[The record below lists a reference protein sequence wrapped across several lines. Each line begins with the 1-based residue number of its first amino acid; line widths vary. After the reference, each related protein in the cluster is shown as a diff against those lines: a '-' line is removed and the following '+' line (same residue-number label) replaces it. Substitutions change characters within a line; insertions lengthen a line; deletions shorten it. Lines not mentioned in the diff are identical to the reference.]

1 MDAAIQTATA
11 RQPILRSRDCRDAVW
26 SRTQPWGVCIRKVG
40 KETSMYAILLASLA
54 NGIDKNVPWDDT
66 ESSSFLGCD

>member
-1 MDAAIQTATA
+1 MPFRTKAVCLTAKVLPGRTA
-11 RQPILRSRDCRDAVW
+11 GR
-26 SRTQPWGVCIRKVG
+26 VCIRKVG